1 MFGNQLLVI
10 EHEMIVIC
18 RIDHGVSVVQKI
30 TNKKPLKNISISDF
44 KKLSFKNFYE
54 NHKEYMR
61 PISFS
66 EFKDKY

>member
-1 MFGNQLLVI
+1 M
-10 EHEMIVIC
+10 
-18 RIDHGVSVVQKI
+18 QKI

-61 PISFS
+61 IMDYKEVINYISKTS
-66 EFKDKY
+66 D